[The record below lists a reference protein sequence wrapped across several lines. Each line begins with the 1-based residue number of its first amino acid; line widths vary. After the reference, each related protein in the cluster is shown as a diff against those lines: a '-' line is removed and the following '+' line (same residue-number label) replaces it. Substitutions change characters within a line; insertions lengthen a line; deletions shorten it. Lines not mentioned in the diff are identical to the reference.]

1 MDYKYPPP
9 PLNMNLTLEVY
20 VFPEHLPYMQLLFT
34 PGPGNR
40 SVKIH
45 NPLDVEVIEVTR
57 RLNVNHRCNFSN
69 RSKNRSVLCLPPQ
82 KGGWCS

>member
-45 NPLDVEVIEVTR
+45 NPLDVEVIEVSTR
-57 RLNVNHRCNFSN
+57 DH
-69 RSKNRSVLCLPPQ
+69 LPPFSEYQ
-82 KGGWCS
+82 TTITVSLLDDNENTLAL